1 MDYRLEYRKGSLPMA
16 VFREMYQDR
25 ERFIDYCRECP
36 RYDTVW
42 SCHPLDFDT
51 DEYLEKFAWVNVL
64 GAKVIL
70 NTKVI
75 EEADTAEKV
84 MTVGWEIVSA
94 VKLVLE
100 EKMRQMERQISGGVS
115 LSSGGCNL
123 CKECIR
129 KEGKSCRMPE
139 KMRYSLD
146 AFGFDLSAI
155 TKDML
160 GIDILWCRDRLPE
173 YFTLIHGLL
182 SKEEVPEATWDS
194 MGLSFVEGT
203 MTRTELDI

>member
-1 MDYRLEYRKGSLPMA
+1 MA
-16 VFREMYQDR
+16 VFRERYQDR
-25 ERFIDYCRECP
+25 ERFIGYCRECP

-42 SCHPLDFDT
+42 SCPPLDFDA
-51 DEYLEKFAWVNVL
+51 DEYLEKFAWVNVV
-64 GAKVIL
+64 GAKVVL
-70 NTKVI
+70 SQRVI

-84 MTVGWEIVSA
+84 RTMGWKIVSA
-94 VKLVLE
+94 VKLELE
-100 EKMRQMERQISGGVS
+100 EKMRQIEGQVPGSVS

-123 CKECIR
+123 CKECSR
-129 KEGKSCRMPE
+129 KEGKPCRMPE

-160 GIDILWCRDRLPE
+160 GINILWCRDRLPE

-182 SKEEVPEATWDS
+182 TAEEVPEVAW
-194 MGLSFVEGT
+194 GT
-203 MTRTELDI
+203 QLAECLCTSEVPAGYTGKAACS

>member
-16 VFREMYQDR
+16 LFRERYQDR
-25 ERFIDYCRECP
+25 ERFIGYCQECP

-42 SCHPLDFDT
+42 SCPPLDFYV
-51 DEYLEKFAWVNVL
+51 DEYLDRFTWVNVV
-64 GAKVIL
+64 GAKVVL
-70 NTKVI
+70 SQKVVD
-75 EEADTAEKV
+75 EADTAEKV
-84 MTVGWEIVSA
+84 KTVGWEIVSA
-94 VKLVLE
+94 VKLELE
-100 EKMRQMERQISGGVS
+100 EKMRQLEKQVPGSVS

-123 CKECIR
+123 CKECSR
-129 KEGKSCRMPE
+129 KEGKPCRMPE

-160 GIDILWCRDRLPE
+160 GIDILWCKDRLPE

-182 SKEEVPEATWDS
+182 SAEEVPEAAWDTT
-194 MGLSFVEGT
+194 GWIFDAT
-203 MTRTELDI
+203 